1 MEPSESTNE
10 ALPGSSLRLHLL
22 AGDQAAGPTAIR
34 PQAGVVTCCNQVG
47 ISIIRNVIR
56 VFHGIPSVS
65 IIVYNRFD

>member
-34 PQAGVVTCCNQVG
+34 PQAGVVTCCN
-47 ISIIRNVIR
+47 
-56 VFHGIPSVS
+56 
-65 IIVYNRFD
+65 